1 MLSSQSKEVLEKYQV
16 RKSSREKRE
25 FRAWL
30 RAELEK
36 AGWQTAEEG
45 SFFSGHNVIA
55 GDPDKARV
63 FFTAH
68 YDTQAVLPFPNF
80 ITPRS
85 MGWYLLYNVV
95 VLLGIYIL
103 AALAGGIAQFLP
115 LPEFIRSGILM
126 WMCIFLVWWQFFG
139 KANRHTANDNTSGVL
154 TLLETALA
162 LPAED
167 RDKVCLVFFD
177 NEERGMLGSSNFAS
191 RRKQVKEQG
200 LILNFDCV
208 SDGDHIHFFPT
219 KSLKKEEN
227 VLKMLENAY
236 KLNATSVQLGGRGMD
251 KTDILPPQAAGEKP
265 AGVPKS
271 GQESGREPEGAEKSG
286 EKDVE
291 IVRSFGFYPSD
302 NASFRRACGVC
313 ALNYSKTFG
322 FYMDRIHTGKDTIM
336 DEENIALLCGGNLAL
351 AKALREQE
359 G

>member
-1 MLSSQSKEVLEKYQV
+1 MLSSQSREILEKYQV

-30 RAELEK
+30 RSELEK

-45 SFFSGHNVIA
+45 SFTSGHNVIA

-95 VLLGIYIL
+95 VCLGIFAL
-103 AALAGGIAQFLP
+103 VALAGGIALSLS
-115 LPEFIRSGILM
+115 LPENIQPWIPMG
-126 WMCIFLVWWQFFG
+126 MCIFLVWWQFFG
-139 KANRHTANDNTSGVL
+139 KANRHTVNDNTSGVL

-167 RDKVCLVFFD
+167 RDQVCLVFFD

-219 KSLKKEEN
+219 KRLKKEEN
-227 VLKMLENAY
+227 VLKMLENIY
-236 KLNATSVQLGGRGMD
+236 KMNATSVQLGGQGMD
-251 KTDILPPQAAGEKP
+251 ETDLPAPGATGDKT

-271 GQESGREPEGAEKSG
+271 GQQGG
-286 EKDVE
+286 KDVE
-291 IVRSFGFYPSD
+291 VVRSFGFYPSD
-302 NASFRRACGVC
+302 NASFKRACGVC
-313 ALNYSKTFG
+313 ALHYSKTFG
-322 FYMDRIHTGKDTIM
+322 FYMNRIHTPKDTVM
-336 DEENIALLCGGNLAL
+336 DEENIALLRSGNLAL

-359 G
+359 D